1 MPVEIQVSN
10 IEAKDVQKP
19 LREDLK
25 RVRFDVTVLVDG
37 VALVTLKGFLYDH
50 YRQCWPHHKPL
61 GYARYYFSE
70 VSDDIMEAIHEFM
83 RNSPAVNKHLG
94 PKKRK
99 TRKIVDVEGGK
110 EKV

>member
-1 MPVEIQVSN
+1 
-10 IEAKDVQKP
+10 
-19 LREDLK
+19 
-25 RVRFDVTVLVDG
+25 
-37 VALVTLKGFLYDH
+37 
-50 YRQCWPHHKPL
+50 
-61 GYARYYFSE
+61 
-70 VSDDIMEAIHEFM
+70 M